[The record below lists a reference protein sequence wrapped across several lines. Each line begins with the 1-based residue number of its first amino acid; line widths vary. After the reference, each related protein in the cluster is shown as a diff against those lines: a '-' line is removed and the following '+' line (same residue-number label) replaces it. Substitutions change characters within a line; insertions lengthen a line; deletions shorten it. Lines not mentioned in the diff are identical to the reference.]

1 MPNEQDQTSPSGGSP
16 EPSQPRS
23 LREVAE
29 STYEEISSGS
39 QGSDDYSGDDEGAD
53 RGDGRNRRGRFV
65 PKEQRAQD
73 AGEAEAE
80 PPSPEEPPETPERP
94 EPARQGTQPPEH
106 WSAEDKA
113 LYQRLPQD
121 AKAFL
126 TRRYSEMEADYTR
139 KSQANAEAVQVTQ
152 ALNPV
157 FNDPEM
163 MQSLK
168 LNNMHPVEAIYD
180 WARLHKAAISQN
192 LQVRASALYEIAE
205 RMGFDPAKV
214 FARPSP
220 PVELPPEKQ
229 NDPAVRYFAELQG
242 RANNDLRALRAEL
255 EQFKAQENQR
265 VENEALRVTRSSIDA
280 FADEKGPDGRP
291 LRPHFDKVL
300 GHIIAMYKDNP
311 QRDIRE
317 AYETACWMDPEVR
330 KILMTA
336 EQNRASQQQA
346 NQRAMQAAKSNV
358 RGVTS
363 PVSKP
368 AGAPAKKGNGSLRDT
383 LEASAEEVG
392 F

>member
-1 MPNEQDQTSPSGGSP
+1 MPENPNNSTSGETSSAP
-16 EPSQPRS
+16 EPRS

-29 STYEEISSGS
+29 STYEEISSG
-39 QGSDDYSGDDEGAD
+39 GSEDYSPGEESDATAD

-65 PKEQRAQD
+65 ARDQQPQD
-73 AGEAEAE
+73 TGEAEAE
-80 PPSPEEPPETPERP
+80 PPSPDETTTETQERP
-94 EPARQGTQPPEH
+94 DPARGNQPPEH

-113 LYQRLPQD
+113 LYQRLPPD
-121 AKAFL
+121 AKSFL

-157 FNDPEM
+157 FNDPEIM
-163 MQSLK
+163 ESLK
-168 LNNMHPVEAIYD
+168 LNNMHPVQAIYD
-180 WARLHKAAISQN
+180 WARLHKAAVSQN
-192 LQVRASALYEIAE
+192 VQTRASVLYEIAE

-220 PVELPPEKQ
+220 PVDLPPEKQ

-242 RANNDLRALRAEL
+242 RANSDLQALRAEL
-255 EQFKAQENQR
+255 NQFKAQENQR
-265 VENEALRVTRSSIDA
+265 IEAEALQVTRSSIDA

-291 LRPHFDKVL
+291 LRPHFDKVI
-300 GHIIAMYKDNP
+300 GHIISMFKENP

-317 AYETACWMDPEVR
+317 AYETACWMHPEVR
-330 KILMTA
+330 KVLMTE
-336 EQNRASQQQA
+336 EQNRARQQQS
-346 NQRAMQAAKSNV
+346 NQRAMQATRSNV
-358 RGVTS
+358 RGITS

-368 AGAPAKKGNGSLRDT
+368 AGPPAKKGNGTLRDT